1 MKKAN
6 ARSIARLPNARPIP
20 TGTIL
25 FSFTNTSTP
34 IRAGAQAQV
43 IRLVGQAWSPKC
55 CSKAANRVNPQNAK
69 EPLASRSQANES
81 KVNGDTKNESYQCI
95 SWKSQ
100 QRPSRRAEQAFG
112 RRSAEWS
119 GGGAGQGFASR
130 SRRYRQRNQ
139 CRRVRLCKELS
150 VNAHHTAPFRF
161 LGYRKT

>member
-6 ARSIARLPNARPIP
+6 ARSIARLPNFRPIP

-119 GGGAGQGFASR
+119 GGAGQGFASR

-139 CRRVRLCKELS
+139 CRRVRL
-150 VNAHHTAPFRF
+150 
-161 LGYRKT
+161 